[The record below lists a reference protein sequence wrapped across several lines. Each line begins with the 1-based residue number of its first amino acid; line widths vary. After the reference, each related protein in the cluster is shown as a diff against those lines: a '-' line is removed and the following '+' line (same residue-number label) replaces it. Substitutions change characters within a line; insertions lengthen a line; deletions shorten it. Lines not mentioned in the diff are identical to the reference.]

1 MKHFNW
7 IICLFCIFCLMGCKD
22 TEVTVDQPIKTAN
35 GQDRDNDEI
44 TGDNYVYHLPV
55 IFHVFYKNPSDTLQY
70 IPQER
75 FKQIL
80 SNVNELYQGDVY
92 NHNLDT
98 TASENIHVQFELALK
113 DESGKSLATPGV
125 EYLPYPDAADSIDCN
140 TFMNDRSKKYQKYL
154 WEPNDYI
161 NVMVYKFADTSKN
174 ETTLGIS
181 NMPYKVGDYPALDGL
196 TKSKSYPMTKANL
209 SFAYCVS
216 LNSKYLHA
224 KYEGTR
230 YTTDKDS
237 TSYMYSSLD
246 PNATLAHELGHYL
259 GLNHVFA
266 EKTSK
271 GKTEPADN
279 DNDTDHCTDTPSY
292 NRKKYVQWYSNFVKE
307 HKGKTYTLRDVI
319 VRENSKG
326 KKWNADNFMDYSAC
340 LNLRFT
346 PDQAYRMRQV
356 LYYSPL
362 MPGPKV
368 DRTITRAMEP
378 KEGVIEDL
386 PILLS
391 EARTAPKHLILCRIK
406 KLTDNKHKK

>member
-1 MKHFNW
+1 MRQFYW
-7 IICLFCIFCLMGCKD
+7 IFALFIAISMVACQESKI
-22 TEVTVDQPIKTAN
+22 TIDQPIKTEN
-35 GQDRDNDEI
+35 GQDRDNDNM
-44 TGDNYVYHLPV
+44 TGNDYVYHLPV
-55 IFHVFYKNPSDTLQY
+55 IFHVFYKDSSDTLQY

-75 FKQIL
+75 LAEIL

-92 NHNLDT
+92 NRNLDT
-98 TASENIHVQFELALK
+98 TASVNIHVQFELAQK
-113 DESGKSLATPGV
+113 DESGKSLTTPGV
-125 EYLPYPDAADSIDCN
+125 EYVPYPDAADSIDCN

-154 WEPNDYI
+154 WDPNDYI
-161 NVMVYKFADTSKN
+161 NVMVYKFAESSKG

-181 NMPYKVGDYPALDGL
+181 NMPYKVGDYPQIDGL
-196 TKSKSYPMTKANL
+196 SKSKTYPMTKDNL

-266 EKTSK
+266 ETSSK
-271 GKTEPADN
+271 SKTEPADN
-279 DNDTDHCTDTPSY
+279 EKDTDHCTDTPSY
-292 NRKKYVQWYSNFVKE
+292 NRKKYTEWYSNFVKE
-307 HKGKTYTLRDVI
+307 HIKQNKSYTLRDVI
-319 VRENSKG
+319 VRENSSG

-340 LNLRFT
+340 LNMRFT

-362 MPGPKV
+362 IPGPKV
-368 DRTITRAMEP
+368 DRTLTRAMRAVT
-378 KEGVIEDL
+378 GTIDDL
-386 PILLS
+386 PIVLS
-391 EARTAPKHLILCRIK
+391 EARTAPRTPIVVRI
-406 KLTDNKHKK
+406 HK